1 MEGELLELR
10 ISGRLKNVTIL
21 IVVTGIHGENIEP
34 PSYEPIR
41 SKLLALQMGE
51 HIARLVL
58 VIWIVDF
65 RSLLRGL
72 WPLIPQIEVTDST
85 TDSKVTKKYKKQK
98 GHWEEPGSD
107 YPAK

>member
-21 IVVTGIHGENIEP
+21 IVVTGIHGENFEP

-41 SKLLALQMGE
+41 SKLLALKMGE

-58 VIWIVDF
+58 ELTSGRCIQ
-65 RSLLRGL
+65 GL
-72 WPLIPQIEVTDST
+72 
-85 TDSKVTKKYKKQK
+85 
-98 GHWEEPGSD
+98 
-107 YPAK
+107 